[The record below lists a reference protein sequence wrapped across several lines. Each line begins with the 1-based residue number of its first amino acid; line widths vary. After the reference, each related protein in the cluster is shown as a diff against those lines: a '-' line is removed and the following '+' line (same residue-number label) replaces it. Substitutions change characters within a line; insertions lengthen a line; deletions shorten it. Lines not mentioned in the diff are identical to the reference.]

1 MRLSAR
7 GRLTVLHTALV
18 LGAGAALVGLTYV
31 LVRRSLAA
39 RPVFVSFRHNGEGVP
54 PPLRDPDDMVDA
66 MERLRAETLSQL
78 LTQSA
83 LALGIV
89 TLLTALLG
97 WLMASRV
104 LRPIRAMSATA
115 QRLSAENLSE
125 RVPVTPPADE
135 LAALAQTING
145 MLERIESGIADRD
158 RLLHGQRM
166 FVANAAHELRT
177 PLTTMRTAIDVT
189 LDGRPSTEELLVMT
203 GDVRDAVVHSQR
215 TIDGLLAL
223 ARSHTGPTEPRRV
236 DLADLAAGAVAATAR
251 RASARGTELRTD
263 LSSARVDGDPVLL
276 DRMIGNLV
284 DNAVNH
290 NEPGGHVLVTT
301 GTEAG
306 HARLRVTN
314 TGQHV
319 DPTTVDSL
327 FEPFVRGPANHPRTN
342 GGTGLGL
349 SIVRAVAEAHHGQV
363 SATAPATGGLD
374 ITVDL
379 PLAPGAMKASFIA
392 RQPGTP

>member
-1 MRLSAR
+1 VRLSAR

-18 LGAGAALVGLTYV
+18 LGAGVAIVGLTYV
-31 LVRRSLAA
+31 LVRRSLDA
-39 RPVFVSFRHNGEGVP
+39 RPVFVSILHGPGAP
-54 PPLRDPDDMVDA
+54 PPLRDPSDMVET
-66 MERLRAETLSQL
+66 MERLQAETLSRL

-97 WLMASRV
+97 WLVASRV

-125 RVPVTPPADE
+125 RVPVTGPADE
-135 LAALAQTING
+135 LAALARTINR

-189 LDGRPSTEELLVMT
+189 LDGRPTTEELLVMA

-223 ARSHTGPTEPRRV
+223 ARSHTGPTVPRQV
-236 DLADLAAGAVAATAR
+236 DLADLVAGAVAAVAAR
-251 RASARGTELRTD
+251 AEARGIELRSD
-263 LSSARVDGDPVLL
+263 LSAAPVD
-276 DRMIGNLV
+276 GNLV

-306 HARLRVTN
+306 HCRLRVTN
-314 TGQHV
+314 TGRLL
-319 DPTTVDSL
+319 DPATVDSL
-327 FEPFVRGPANHPRTN
+327 FEPFVRGPAGHPRTG

-349 SIVRAVAEAHHGQV
+349 SIVRAVVEAHHGQM
-363 SATAPATGGLD
+363 SATAQVSGGLD
-374 ITVDL
+374 IAVRL
-379 PLAPGAMKASFIA
+379 
-392 RQPGTP
+392 